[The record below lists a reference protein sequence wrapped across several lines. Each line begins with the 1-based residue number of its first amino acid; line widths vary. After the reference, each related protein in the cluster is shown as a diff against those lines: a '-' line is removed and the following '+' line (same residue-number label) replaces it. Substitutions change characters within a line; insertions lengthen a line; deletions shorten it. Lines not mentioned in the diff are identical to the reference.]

1 MSLGPGWRSPP
12 LRLPCAQSFWA
23 APPATSPGARG
34 LVDEAARAQASLGK
48 ARLFLLPRQASIP
61 ERGFSSPNSQAQVR
75 LRLASPSRTSFQNF
89 LFAFTPA

>member
-23 APPATSPGARG
+23 APPATSPGARR

-48 ARLFLLPRQASIP
+48 ARLFLLPRQASIL
-61 ERGFSSPNSQAQVR
+61 ELFFSQFTGTGET
-75 LRLASPSRTSFQNF
+75 PSC
-89 LFAFTPA
+89 